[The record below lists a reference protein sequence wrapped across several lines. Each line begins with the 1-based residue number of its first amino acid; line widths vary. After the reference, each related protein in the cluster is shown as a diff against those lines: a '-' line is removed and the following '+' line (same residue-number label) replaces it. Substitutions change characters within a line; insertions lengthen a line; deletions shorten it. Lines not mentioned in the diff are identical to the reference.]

1 MEKRYIDSD
10 DYQQFQEKEANLC
23 YGSEFT
29 CFEKEYNKRLSIKSK
44 NIMFAIVRN
53 YCRKSSG
60 IEIFTYKPYK
70 SYYFNFK
77 DLIAINDIKN
87 EESNKLIKEFNG
99 NKSFMLIN
107 KINNDNECIYT
118 LYYNIY
124 YIPLLTPFI
133 SKNNIDIKEMSQFYN
148 NYDLLVMINLL
159 SNRSF
164 KDLYQYPVFPMLYL
178 QLGLSKEQIEL
189 KIIIKRDLSK
199 HIGLQE
205 IEMPKNR
212 TNKFLEKLSEMEGMD
227 EMGEME
233 LQANF
238 LFGTFYSTNIYVAN
252 FLMRVLPF
260 PFIYWKMQGNKM
272 DDPDR
277 LFISINKMVIANTT
291 LEGDLRE
298 FIPEM
303 YYFPDL
309 FMNKNEINFG
319 ESTSGKI
326 NDLLIKYKIR
336 MRINLS
342 NINF

>member
-1 MEKRYIDSD
+1 ME
-10 DYQQFQEKEANLC
+10 EK
-23 YGSEFT
+23 
-29 CFEKEYNKRLSIKSK
+29 K
-44 NIMFAIVRN
+44 
-53 YCRKSSG
+53 
-60 IEIFTYKPYK
+60 
-70 SYYFNFK
+70 
-77 DLIAINDIKN
+77 
-87 EESNKLIKEFNG
+87 
-99 NKSFMLIN
+99 
-107 KINNDNECIYT
+107 
-118 LYYNIY
+118 
-124 YIPLLTPFI
+124 
-133 SKNNIDIKEMSQFYN
+133 
-148 NYDLLVMINLL
+148 
-159 SNRSF
+159 
-164 KDLYQYPVFPMLYL
+164 
-178 QLGLSKEQIEL
+178 
-189 KIIIKRDLSK
+189 IIKRDLSK

-205 IEMPKNR
+205 IEMSKNR

>member
-164 KDLYQYPVFPMLYL
+164 KDLYQYPVFPMYIFNLISPK
-178 QLGLSKEQIEL
+178 SK
-189 KIIIKRDLSK
+189 
-199 HIGLQE
+199 
-205 IEMPKNR
+205 
-212 TNKFLEKLSEMEGMD
+212 
-227 EMGEME
+227 
-233 LQANF
+233 
-238 LFGTFYSTNIYVAN
+238 
-252 FLMRVLPF
+252 
-260 PFIYWKMQGNKM
+260 WKK
-272 DDPDR
+272 
-277 LFISINKMVIANTT
+277 K
-291 LEGDLRE
+291 
-298 FIPEM
+298 
-303 YYFPDL
+303 
-309 FMNKNEINFG
+309 K
-319 ESTSGKI
+319 
-326 NDLLIKYKIR
+326 
-336 MRINLS
+336 
-342 NINF
+342 